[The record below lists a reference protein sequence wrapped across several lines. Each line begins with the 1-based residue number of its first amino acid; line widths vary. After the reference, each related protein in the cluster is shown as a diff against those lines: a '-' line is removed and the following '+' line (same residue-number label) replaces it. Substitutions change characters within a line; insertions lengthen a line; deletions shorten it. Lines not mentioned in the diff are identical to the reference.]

1 MKDTSQ
7 KNVYV
12 KQLFKIIV
20 IIALFAGALIPQL
33 NAQEKLPVERYAVYV
48 ASNNGGG
55 SREVLRYAGTDANRL
70 AKTMMDIGGVK
81 SENSIILIDPPKA
94 EIDKTLDSLSKKIE
108 SNKNLAKR
116 SEFIF
121 YYSGHSDE
129 NALLLGNDTYD
140 YSTLKA
146 AISDVPS
153 DVHVVMLDSC
163 FSGNFIRAKGGQR
176 QKSFLIDDSTVVQG
190 HAYLS
195 SSSESEA
202 SQESDTIQASFFT
215 HAMVTGLRGAA
226 DASGDNKV
234 SLNELYYY
242 AFNETLSQTEL
253 SKIGPQHPSYNITL
267 VGSGDLVLTDI
278 SDAESVLIIPADTE
292 GKYFI
297 RTFDGILVSEV
308 NKIKGSKVSLALSE
322 GYYSVT
328 LIVGTVTQQSTVSLK
343 AGEQYL
349 LSGADFMPVQTISG
363 RARGGTAEPQLDITT
378 AAPLADLVS
387 EPVPELN
394 EIQKTPAAAPVAVP
408 VEQPIEDELEAIRRQ
423 ALEEIRRIQ
432 GKLMPSK
439 PSRSDTTV
447 ENAAGITYDYGEDTT
462 VTNSAGVT
470 YDYEND
476 ESYIK
481 DSVKRSSIP
490 NSAPIEPELEWSV
503 FSFGIFPGLGFPM
516 PLPQNVNVSISPFMA
531 QNRNV
536 FGGQL
541 GLFSAFS
548 TYSLRGIQVAGFMCS
563 TSMLR
568 GGQFSGFM
576 NIAKD
581 SFGAQGTGFMNIASD
596 LKGVQGSGFMN
607 VAGDLI
613 GVQGTGF
620 MNVSKKMYGVQ
631 GSGFANIATEMRG
644 TQITGFLNVASGAS
658 KGAQISG
665 FLNIANEIDGAQ
677 IGIINIA
684 KKNSGAAIGILNFIA
699 DGIISPGMYWEKG
712 NNLMFQYQG
721 GTNVFFTTFM
731 AGMPMNVTKGYYIT
745 GAGAG
750 MRFSNQSKFSVDV
763 ELLYKF
769 VHNITYNQNTYSFE
783 ETADVTDQIP
793 AVRATLNFSLF
804 KHLTAF
810 VALSGDIMVP
820 AWNKHAFSYWDHG
833 NPFGTE
839 DSSFVVYPA
848 ISVGVKF

>member
-1 MKDTSQ
+1 MNNKSEQ
-7 KNVYV
+7 NVYL
-12 KQLFKIIV
+12 KQLFKIIA

-33 NAQEKLPVERYAVYV
+33 NAQEKLPVERYAVYI
-48 ASNNGGG
+48 ASNNGGDT
-55 SREVLRYAGTDANRL
+55 REVLRYAGTDANRL

-81 SENSIILIDPPKA
+81 SENSIILVDPPKA
-94 EIDKTLDSLSKKIE
+94 DIDKTLNTLSKKIE
-108 SNKNLAKR
+108 TNKSLSKR
-116 SEFIF
+116 TEFIF

-129 NALLLGNDTYD
+129 NALLLGNESYD

-242 AFNETLSQTEL
+242 AFNETLSQTER

-278 SDAESVLIIPADTE
+278 SEAESVLVIPADTE

-297 RTFDGILVSEV
+297 RTFEGILVSEV
-308 NKIKGSKVSLALSE
+308 NKIKGNKVALALNE

-328 LIVGTVTQQSTVSLK
+328 LIVGTVTQQSTVVLK
-343 AGEQYL
+343 AGEQYV
-349 LSGADFMPVQTISG
+349 LSGTDFMPVQTISG
-363 RARGGTAEPQLDITT
+363 RARGGTAEPQVDIT
-378 AAPLADLVS
+378 AAEPLVELVS
-387 EPVPELN
+387 EEPVPELN
-394 EIQKTPAAAPVAVP
+394 EIEKTPVQQPPV
-408 VEQPIEDELEAIRRQ
+408 EDELEAIRRQ

-432 GKLMPSK
+432 GKTL
-439 PSRSDTTV
+439 PSRTEERNGTTV
-447 ENAAGITYDYGEDTT
+447 ENAAGITYDYGTDST

-470 YDYEND
+470 YDYESG
-476 ESYIK
+476 ESYIEG
-481 DSVKRSSIP
+481 SSSSSSSGP
-490 NSAPIEPELEWSV
+490 LSESPELEWSI
-503 FSFGIFPGLGFPM
+503 FSIGLVPGLGFPM
-516 PLPQNVNVSISPFMA
+516 PLPHNVYISISPFMA
-531 QNRNV
+531 HNRNV

-541 GLFSAFS
+541 AAFTATS
-548 TYSLRGIQVAGFMCS
+548 TYTLRGVQAAGFMTR

-568 GGQFSGFM
+568 GAQFSGFM
-576 NIAKD
+576 NIAQD
-581 SFGAQGTGFMNIASD
+581 TFGAQGTGFMNVASD
-596 LKGVQGSGFMN
+596 LKGIQGSGFMN

-620 MNVSKKMYGVQ
+620 MNIAKKMYGVQ
-631 GSGFANIATEMRG
+631 GSGFANIATDMYG
-644 TQITGFLNVASGAS
+644 VQATGFLNVASGKS

-665 FLNIANEIDGAQ
+665 FLNIADEIDGAQ
-677 IGIINIA
+677 IGVINIA
-684 KKNSGAAIGILNFIA
+684 NKNSGAAIGILNFIK
-699 DGIISPGMYWEKG
+699 DGIMSPGVYWEKG

-721 GTNVFFTTFM
+721 GTDNFYTTFI
-731 AGMPMNVTKGYYIT
+731 AGIPLTAVKDYYIT
-745 GAGAG
+745 AAGAG
-750 MRFSNQSKFSVDV
+750 MRFSNDSKFSMDV
-763 ELLYKF
+763 EVLYKF
-769 VHNITYNQNTYSFE
+769 IHAIKYEQYSIE
-783 ETADVTDQIP
+783 ESSNWEDHIP
-793 AVRATLNFSLF
+793 SLRVSLNFSMF
-804 KHLTAF
+804 NHLTAF
-810 VALSGDIMVP
+810 AALSGDIMVP
-820 AWNKHAFSYWDHG
+820 SWNKRAFSYWDHG
-833 NPFGTE
+833 RPFGSS
-839 DSSFVVYPA
+839 DSSFAVYPA
-848 ISVGVKF
+848 ISAGVKF